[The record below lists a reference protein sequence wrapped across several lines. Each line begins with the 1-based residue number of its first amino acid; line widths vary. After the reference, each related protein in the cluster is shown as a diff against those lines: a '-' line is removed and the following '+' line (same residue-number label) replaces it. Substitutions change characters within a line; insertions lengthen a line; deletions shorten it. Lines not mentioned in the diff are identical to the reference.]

1 MSDYDEIMKLIM
13 AGDINALEDVA
24 KIVID
29 FPKGQ
34 DDFIR
39 RDWITN
45 AIDCG
50 NAEVVKWMLDKQVPI
65 NFRND
70 EGYSVL
76 HSVIER
82 EQPDKYEIMK
92 MLIKAGADVNAKGI
106 NDWTPAHMAAVR
118 DDVEALKILH
128 QTGADFTI
136 RTIIDGYATPLEEA
150 IALGRSAKAIAYLK
164 TITE

>member
-1 MSDYDEIMKLIM
+1 MSDYDEIIKLIM
-13 AGDINALEDVA
+13 AGNINALEDAA

-34 DDFIR
+34 DDFINR
-39 RDWITN
+39 HWITN

-50 NAEVVKWMLDKQVPI
+50 NAEVVKWMLNKQVSV
-65 NFRND
+65 NFKD
-70 EGYSVL
+70 DGGYCVL
-76 HSVIER
+76 HSAIER
-82 EQPDKYEIMK
+82 NQPDKYEIMK
-92 MLIKAGADVNAKGI
+92 ILIKAGADVNAKGI

-128 QTGADFTI
+128 EAGADFTI
-136 RTIIDGYATPLEEA
+136 RTDIDGYATPLEEA
-150 IALGRSAKAIAYLK
+150 VALGHSAKAIAYLK